1 MDALKKEIQDE
12 LQKKTLDKN
21 HVYDVLSRLVD
32 AVEKAAT
39 TGGEGGG
46 SQIPGPRGQ
55 KGEPGAPGPR
65 GPVGP
70 AGPAGTCECK
80 CASKAEAAPA
90 AAAPAAAPKKT
101 TRKKAATATVTE

>member
-12 LQKKTLDKN
+12 LQKKTLNKN

-65 GPVGP
+65 GP

-90 AAAPAAAPKKT
+90 PAPKKT

>member
-39 TGGEGGG
+39 TGGEVGG

-65 GPVGP
+65 GPAGP

-80 CASKAEAAPA
+80 CASKAAPAEAAPA
-90 AAAPAAAPKKT
+90 PAPKKT

>member
-65 GPVGP
+65 GPAGP

>member
-21 HVYDVLSRLVD
+21 HVYDVIARLAD

-39 TGGEGGG
+39 TGGEASG
-46 SQIPGPRGQ
+46 IAGPRGQ

-70 AGPAGTCECK
+70 VGPAGPACECK
-80 CASKAEAAPA
+80 CLSKAAEAAPT
-90 AAAPAAAPKKT
+90 APKKT
-101 TRKKAATATVTE
+101 TRKKVSAAVTEAA

>member
-21 HVYDVLSRLVD
+21 HVYDVLARLVD

-39 TGGEGGG
+39 TGGESSGG

-80 CASKAEAAPA
+80 CASKAAPAEAAPA
-90 AAAPAAAPKKT
+90 PAPKKT